1 MPRRE
6 LVVVDDPS
14 GEAAARLTTA
24 LREAVGARGRATL
37 ALSGGRSPA
46 PMFERLDPVLPWPS
60 IDVIQVDERV
70 APDGDPERNL
80 TIQLAHLPPPA
91 RERLRPMPVTIADL
105 DAAAHRYATELPDR
119 LDAVHLG
126 LGEDGHT
133 ASLVPDDPVLEIA
146 DRDVAATD
154 SYEGH
159 RRMTLTLPSL
169 ARAGLI
175 VWLVTGAA
183 KAEALRML
191 LADDPRIPA
200 SRVAAPRQVVVAD
213 PDAVATWVT

>member
-46 PMFERLDPVLPWPS
+46 PMFERLDAELMWPS

-80 TIQLAHLPPPA
+80 TTQLAHLPPPA
-91 RERLRPMPVTIADL
+91 RARVRPMPVTVADL
-105 DAAAHRYATELPDR
+105 DVAAHRYATELPDR

-133 ASLVPDDPVLEIA
+133 ASLVPNDPVLEIT
-146 DRDVAATD
+146 DRTVATTG
-154 SYEGH
+154 SYEGR
-159 RRMTLTLPSL
+159 RRMTLTFPAL
-169 ARAGLI
+169 AGAGLV

-183 KAEALRML
+183 KTEALRML

-200 SRVAAPRQVVVAD
+200 SRVGAPRQVVVAD
-213 PDAVATWVT
+213 PAATAA